1 MFVYQKLVCTYKKDY
16 FCFICMLVCMYVCVA
31 HACSAPRTEKRA
43 SHPFGALVTDDCEL
57 TRGCWEANSS
67 PLWEHPPTTTYNIV
81 TLGLMLSSDLH
92 GHLYVHVT
100 HVCSWEWI
108 HRGTHRHR
116 HTYICAHTQ
125 ANIQTHTHTHT
136 HLKTKPI
143 LLNEYIP
150 TKIIIWL
157 DFLNFLFLI
166 DVLHHLTGSTEFWE
180 ACQNHS
186 IGK

>member
-1 MFVYQKLVCTYKKDY
+1 
-16 FCFICMLVCMYVCVA
+16 MYVCVA

-136 HLKTKPI
+136 QMTQILSCYAWRAIKCNAQQWEHAAPKPG
-143 LLNEYIP
+143 
-150 TKIIIWL
+150 W
-157 DFLNFLFLI
+157 
-166 DVLHHLTGSTEFWE
+166 HRAS
-180 ACQNHS
+180 
-186 IGK
+186 